1 MAFERKTS
9 LFSLALSEILIINLW
24 FTDIGRLQ
32 ASNLSLLKI
41 VLELNLQLFGGNE
54 CASLYRAISL
64 SFHLVSCSL
73 SFSLYTYSY
82 VTLSYIL
89 PLLLQTHTRCHF
101 GC

>member
-54 CASLYRAISL
+54 YALALPIFLFSLFLSHLLLSPSL
-64 SFHLVSCSL
+64 SKYI
-73 SFSLYTYSY
+73 YTYFY
-82 VTLSYIL
+82 MYMIYLSLL
-89 PLLLQTHTRCHF
+89 PLLCFSL
-101 GC
+101 